1 MLDNARKYVE
11 ELRNKLIDAW
21 YDERYKYYFV
31 GNWHKE
37 YSPSQDDW
45 EEMCFVS
52 LDNNGNIL
60 GLISYRLDRNIS
72 AAYDFGA
79 INLSDNKSV
88 FGMDLYRVI
97 DNIFCKFNMQRIEFN
112 VVCGNPIEKSYD
124 KMVAKCGGRII
135 GTRRR
140 AAKLLDNQIY
150 DDKLYEILREDY
162 LNSKKQAK
170 REVLKAYRVENQE
183 EQHGIW
189 RDFDGTV
196 NPVFKHLSQG
206 KCKDMPME
214 DSDFY
219 RADGLRWFSATDTP
233 EKLKAWFSALD
244 VIEMERLGYKVYEF
258 EISNC
263 KVVSEYEIA
272 FTRES
277 VLSQR
282 EIDPNTVWGSEFAQL
297 RKAGESNG

>member
-37 YSPSQDDW
+37 YSPPQDDW

-52 LDNNGNIL
+52 LDKDGNIL

-72 AAYDFGA
+72 SAYDFGA

-124 KMVAKCGGRII
+124 KMVTKCGGRII

-140 AAKLLDNQIY
+140 AAKLLDNQVY
-150 DDKLYEILREDY
+150 DDKLYEILKEDY
-162 LNSKKQAK
+162 LKSKRQAEPK
-170 REVLKAYRVENQE
+170 LLKAYRIKKSSTVSGVTLTARSIQCS
-183 EQHGIW
+183 GIF
-189 RDFDGTV
+189 R
-196 NPVFKHLSQG
+196 K
-206 KCKDMPME
+206 
-214 DSDFY
+214 
-219 RADGLRWFSATDTP
+219 
-233 EKLKAWFSALD
+233 
-244 VIEMERLGYKVYEF
+244 
-258 EISNC
+258 
-263 KVVSEYEIA
+263 
-272 FTRES
+272 ES
-277 VLSQR
+277 VRICLWRTATST
-282 EIDPNTVWGSEFAQL
+282 EPTAC
-297 RKAGESNG
+297 NGLAPQTLPRNSRRGLARSM